1 MPAEATCNSPA
12 VAPQNNSTPLRD
24 LGARELAFRGVEA
37 PAMFSSVGPKT

>member
-12 VAPQNNSTPLRD
+12 VAPQNSTPLRD

-37 PAMFSSVGPKT
+37 PSHV